1 MKQCS
6 KCKKQKDESEFS
18 KNRKN
23 KDGLRYYCKDCER
36 AYTRERYEQKK
47 GSAKKYNNY
56 KDLHRVAGGV
66 KQKQCGR
73 CKKWKDENQY
83 YKHSRHKDGLGV
95 WCKEC
100 TNKATN
106 KARKKRLSEGQI
118 YLNTFLNY
126 GTKMPFQPSGPR
138 LI

>member
-6 KCKKQKDESEFS
+6 KCKIQKDESEFS

-36 AYTRERYEQKK
+36 AYTREHYEQKR

-106 KARKKRLSEGQI
+106 KARKKRLSAGQI
-118 YLNTFLNY
+118 YLNAFLNY